1 MQEENIL
8 ILMFTNEK
16 MLLFGSPKKD
26 QIQFLLGDDIQH
38 VLIQKTK
45 SKNNCFQVFPRLTL
59 NATLIINFLKFDI
72 YTHSNPLAE
81 DHLKSPDVELEQVLL
96 DTQLFTILRCTDKQ
110 CLKESSVVYMKV
122 TQSKSDRQLLSQQE
136 PCPRV
141 L

>member
-1 MQEENIL
+1 MQEESIL
-8 ILMFTNEK
+8 ILMFTNDK

-72 YTHSNPLAE
+72 YTHSNALADE
-81 DHLKSPDVELEQVLL
+81 HLKSADVELEQVLL
-96 DTQLFTILRCTDKQ
+96 DTQLFTILRCNDKQ
-110 CLKESSVVYMKV
+110 CLKESTVVYMKV
-122 TQSKSDRQLLSQQE
+122 CQDN
-136 PCPRV
+136 PD
-141 L
+141 